1 MGRTGRLCETAFER
15 GQETAIDTAVI
26 TEEKERKN
34 RLRAK
39 MMAELEGRMQ
49 VEDEELREMID
60 SAVLKEAEETYLT
73 LKARLRL
80 KKELFDSFRRLDI
93 LQELVDDPEITEIM
107 VNGTDHVFVEKGGR
121 ISRSERTF
129 DSAEQLE
136 DLIQQIVSRVN
147 RTVNLSSPIAD
158 ARLED
163 GSRVHVVLA
172 PVAIDGP
179 VLTIRKFP
187 EPITMDKLIGLGSIT
202 REGAQFLKTA
212 VRAGY
217 NIFVSGG
224 TGSGKTTFLN
234 ALSEFIPEDERI
246 ITIEDSAELQI
257 RHIPNLVRLETR
269 VENRDGSREISVRD
283 LIKASLRMRP
293 DRILVGEVRGAEA
306 LEMLQAMNTGHD
318 GSVSTGHGNSP
329 KDMITRLE
337 TMVLMAAD
345 LPLAAVRNQ
354 IASAVELMVHV
365 GRLRDKSRKV
375 LEISEVTGCE
385 EGQVM
390 LEPIFTFRER
400 EGKDR
405 KRVEGTLEKVGELRR
420 REKLRAAGL
429 DK

>member
-1 MGRTGRLCETAFER
+1 
-15 GQETAIDTAVI
+15 
-26 TEEKERKN
+26 
-34 RLRAK
+34 
-39 MMAELEGRMQ
+39 MQ
-49 VEDEELREMID
+49 LEDEELQEMID
-60 SAVLKEAEETYLT
+60 AAVAGEAERSYLP
-73 LKARLRL
+73 LKSRLRL

-93 LQELVDDPEITEIM
+93 LQELVDDPDITEIM
-107 VNGTDHVFVEKGGR
+107 VNGKDHIFIEKKGR
-121 ISRSERTF
+121 LSRWDKAF

-172 PVAIDGP
+172 PVAVDGP

-187 EPITMDKLIGLGSIT
+187 EPVTMDKLIRLGSIS
-202 REGAQFLKTA
+202 REAAVFLRTA

-224 TGSGKTTFLN
+224 SGSGKTTFLN
-234 ALSEFIPEDERI
+234 ALSEFIPEDERV

-257 RHIPNLVRLETR
+257 RHVPNLVRLETR
-269 VENRDGSREISVRD
+269 VENRDGSREISMRD
-283 LIKASLRMRP
+283 LIRASLRMRP

-318 GSVSTGHGNSP
+318 GSISTGHGNSP
-329 KDMITRLE
+329 RDMVTRLE

-354 IASAVELMVHV
+354 IASALELMVHL
-365 GRLRDKSRKV
+365 GRMRDKSRKV
-375 LEISEVTGCE
+375 LEIAEVIGCE
-385 EGQVM
+385 NGEVR
-390 LEPIFTFRER
+390 LEPLFTFREKQAR
-400 EGKDR
+400 DR
-405 KRVEGTLEKVGELRR
+405 QWVEGSLEKVGELRN
-420 REKLRAAGL
+420 REKLRAGGFES
-429 DK
+429 

>member
-1 MGRTGRLCETAFER
+1 
-15 GQETAIDTAVI
+15 
-26 TEEKERKN
+26 
-34 RLRAK
+34 
-39 MMAELEGRMQ
+39 MQ
-49 VEDEELREMID
+49 LEDEELQEMID
-60 SAVLKEAEETYLT
+60 AAVAGEAERSYLP
-73 LKARLRL
+73 LKSRLRL

-93 LQELVDDPEITEIM
+93 LQELVDDPDITEIM
-107 VNGTDHVFVEKGGR
+107 VNGKDHIFIEKKGR
-121 ISRSERTF
+121 LSRWDKAF

-172 PVAIDGP
+172 PVAVDGP

-187 EPITMDKLIGLGSIT
+187 EPVTMDKLIRLGSIS
-202 REGAQFLKTA
+202 REAAVFLRTA

-234 ALSEFIPEDERI
+234 ALSEFIPEDERV

-257 RHIPNLVRLETR
+257 RHVPNLVRLETR
-269 VENRDGSREISVRD
+269 VENRDGSREISMRD
-283 LIKASLRMRP
+283 LIRASLRMRP

-318 GSVSTGHGNSP
+318 GSISTGHGNSP
-329 KDMITRLE
+329 RDMVTRLE

-354 IASAVELMVHV
+354 IASALELMVHL
-365 GRLRDKSRKV
+365 GRMRDKSRKV
-375 LEISEVTGCE
+375 LEIAEVIGCE
-385 EGQVM
+385 NGEVR
-390 LEPIFTFRER
+390 LEPLFTFREKQAR
-400 EGKDR
+400 DR
-405 KRVEGTLEKVGELRR
+405 QWVEGYLEKVGELRN
-420 REKLRAAGL
+420 REKLRAGGFES
-429 DK
+429 